1 MTALG
6 LGLEGKAVLVTGASR
21 GIGYGV
27 AVAFAKAGVDLA
39 ILADDATIHDAAA
52 RIAEA
57 HGRPVR
63 AFVADIAD
71 RAAVRAAFTQITR
84 LDVLVNDAGLELITP
99 VTEDGDK
106 VDATFQ
112 RIMDI
117 NVTGTWN
124 VTRAALPLLGPG
136 ARIIN
141 TASVW
146 AKSAVGEFAAYIASK
161 HAVLGLTRSFAREL
175 GPRGITVNAVCP
187 GWCAPR
193 RPCARHGGWRSAPG
207 AARPISLRRS
217 PPCRHYPASWSR
229 PTWRDSTC
237 SWRATLP
244 PTSPARLT
252 ASIAASTWAEMPGL
266 NNIIT
271 EGPT

>member
-6 LGLEGKAVLVTGASR
+6 LRLEGKAVLVTGASR

-27 AVAFAKAGVDLA
+27 AEAFAQAGADLA
-39 ILADDATIHDAAA
+39 ILADDATIHDAAL

-63 AFVADIAD
+63 SFVADIAD
-71 RAAVRAAFTQITR
+71 RAAVRAAFAQITR
-84 LDVLVNDAGLELITP
+84 LDVLVNNAGLELITP
-99 VTEDGDK
+99 LTEDDDE

-124 VTRAALPLLGPG
+124 VTRAALPLLGPA

-187 GWCAPR
+187 GWVRTEA
-193 RPCARHGGWRSAPG
+193 ALRSAWRM
-207 AARPISLRRS
+207 AERS
-217 PPCRHYPASWSR
+217 GRSEA
-229 PTWRDSTC
+229 D
-237 SWRATLP
+237 
-244 PTSPARLT
+244 
-252 ASIAASTWAEMPGL
+252 IFAEVSAMQALPGL
-266 NNIIT
+266 MEPADVAGLYLFLASDLAANITGQAYGIDRG
-271 EGPT
+271 EYLG